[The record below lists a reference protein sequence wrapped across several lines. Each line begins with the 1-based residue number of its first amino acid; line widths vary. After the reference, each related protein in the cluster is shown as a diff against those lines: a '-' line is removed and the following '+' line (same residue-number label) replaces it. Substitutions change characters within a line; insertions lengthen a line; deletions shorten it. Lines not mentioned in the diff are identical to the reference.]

1 MHDWIF
7 FGRVVLTLAV
17 LATFAS
23 CIALVVVV
31 HVTSDEHPVGHA
43 AAVFAFSTV
52 NLVARVCHFSGLMV
66 FRTPEELGYTIIH
79 AIITVLSIV
88 WDLVAG
94 YYLQLNFLGRNAE
107 ILWWRCWIINQ
118 ATRRFKRLIYDEAA
132 ALLDC
137 PREHWQLICLTAKKE
152 TGSPQLQIFYQSQ
165 QHR

>member
-94 YYLQLNFLGRNAE
+94 YFLQLNFLGRNAE
-107 ILWWRCWIINQ
+107 SSVDPCTTPAISAETSDDAKPPTDDFAVTLLRWM
-118 ATRRFKRLIYDEAA
+118 RL
-132 ALLDC
+132 
-137 PREHWQLICLTAKKE
+137 
-152 TGSPQLQIFYQSQ
+152 
-165 QHR
+165 